1 MSKKLTER
9 IAAQMQTKKPTRSG
23 QNRAA
28 FLALRSEIT
37 EALDDGWPVKTIWQ
51 TLRTE
56 EKINFGYDAFI
67 NYVNTL
73 IRNPKTIPV
82 PTLVTPSAVSVEP
95 ASQKTKP
102 TQNKPAPI
110 KKPERE
116 RGAGFKFNPTPNPNE
131 LL

>member
-9 IAAQMQTKKPTRSG
+9 IAAQMQTQKPTRSG

-28 FLALRSEIT
+28 FLALRNEIK
-37 EALDDGWPVKTIWQ
+37 EALDDGWTVKTIWQ
-51 TLRTE
+51 TLHSE

-73 IRNPKTIPV
+73 IRNP
-82 PTLVTPSAVSVEP
+82 VTP
-95 ASQKTKP
+95 
-102 TQNKPAPI
+102 PAPPQTTSQPSQAKPLPQKKAAPI
-110 KKPERE
+110 PAKKPHRNT
-116 RGAGFKFNPTPNPNE
+116 ADGFKYNPTPDPSS